1 MVSWSSRLKKEG
13 IFCIAYFVRKKFFNI
28 CVLSQCILYW
38 IHFQN
43 MHTFTYQKI
52 LLNSFFCLFLKSS
65 YLQFILKCFP
75 VFSKNCNRILETTE
89 INGNIPANIY
99 LFKVNNR
106 NTKKRCEFY
115 SKLTIKTPER
125 RQWCRSAVYIVNFEH
140 IPHLF
145 LVFLFLILNKYM
157 LAGIDLRPKLKFF
170 QHFENIRVFLF
181 FFFYC

>member
-1 MVSWSSRLKKEG
+1 
-13 IFCIAYFVRKKFFNI
+13 
-28 CVLSQCILYW
+28 
-38 IHFQN
+38 

-115 SKLTIKTPER
+115 SNSI
-125 RQWCRSAVYIVNFEH
+125 RSAVYIVNFEH